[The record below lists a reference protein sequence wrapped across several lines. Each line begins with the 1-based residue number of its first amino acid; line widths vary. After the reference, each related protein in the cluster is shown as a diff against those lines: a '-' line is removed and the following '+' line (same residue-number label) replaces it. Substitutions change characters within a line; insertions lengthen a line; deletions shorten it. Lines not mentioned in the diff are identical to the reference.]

1 MEPLKLKG
9 KCFGDGLHKSFHCK
23 NAHDWISN
31 RVPSWDSGL
40 LCPCVCVCVCVRSRV
55 IHFAVTLKS
64 LLLVAGKST
73 KALSIGLHGKSK
85 TTICKCLEKW
95 RAFARLNT
103 WLLQVG
109 FEESVWICSHDFPW
123 FQSDVPCPCTQRI
136 CVQDVLF
143 QVCPCTYLR

>member
-1 MEPLKLKG
+1 MV
-9 KCFGDGLHKSFHCK
+9 CT
-23 NAHDWISN
+23 N
-31 RVPSWDSGL
+31 RFIVRMRMIGFRT
-40 LCPCVCVCVCVRSRV
+40 VCHHGTVVCCALVSVCVCVRSRV

>member
-1 MEPLKLKG
+1 MIIHDLSRKVVRQKHCCHRQIYHGLLRSVEPLKLKG

-31 RVPSWDSGL
+31 RVPSSDSGL
-40 LCPCVCVCVCVRSRV
+40 LCPCVCVCVRVRSRV

-85 TTICKCLEKW
+85 TTICKCLEVEGFCTSKHV
-95 RAFARLNT
+95 AFTSR
-103 WLLQVG
+103 
-109 FEESVWICSHDFPW
+109 F
-123 FQSDVPCPCTQRI
+123 
-136 CVQDVLF
+136 
-143 QVCPCTYLR
+143 